1 MILNFDITALVQ
13 SLYIH
18 WPFCPYRCHFC
29 PFVALAGHDE
39 YMERYHN
46 ALKQEILLFAHAQE
60 NKNLLNTIF
69 IGGGTPSTYPPNL
82 LLDTFDT
89 LYNEF
94 KMSQDIEIT
103 LEVNP
108 GTVCQEKLEVW
119 RQVGINRLSIGVQSL
134 NNAVLK
140 SLNRHQEAHTVLKL
154 LTDAE
159 KTFSNISVDLIIG
172 LPGIS
177 EQEWKELIYQVVTWP
192 IKHVSMYFLTVHED
206 TQLYFGI
213 KQQKFILPSDD
224 SIVDLYHWTIAHFKQ
239 HGFEQYEISNF
250 ARDGFTSRHNSIYWQ
265 RKPYKAFGL
274 GACSFDGNTRF
285 QNEKNL
291 MSYLE
296 GIEQDK
302 KVQAVSEQLSAKQ
315 VWLEQLML
323 GLRQI
328 KGVLVDAI
336 LEPLDK
342 QQQVKFQET
351 IDSLCE
357 AQLMRRMQGRIVLNA
372 AGLAVANEVIVRLSS
387 I

>member
-1 MILNFDITALVQ
+1 MNFDTTAHVQ
-13 SLYIH
+13 SLYMH

-39 YMERYHN
+39 YMERYHY
-46 ALKQEILLFAHAQE
+46 ALKQEIILFAQAR
-60 NKNLLNTIF
+60 KKRCAIDTLF
-69 IGGGTPSTYPPNL
+69 IGGGTPSTYPPVL
-82 LLDTFDT
+82 LLDMFDT

-94 KMSQDIEIT
+94 DFSAHSEIT

-108 GTVCQEKLEVW
+108 GTVSQEKLDTW
-119 RQVGINRLSIGVQSL
+119 KRVGINRLSIGVQSL

-140 SLNRHQEAHTVLKL
+140 GLNRHQKASDVLKL
-154 LTDAE
+154 LADAE
-159 KTFSNISVDLIIG
+159 KLFSAISVDLIVG

-206 TQLYFGI
+206 TQLYFGV
-213 KQQKFILPSDD
+213 KQQKIVLPSDD
-224 SIVDLYHWTIAHFKQ
+224 TIVDLYYWTIDYFRQ

-250 ARDGFTSRHNSIYWQ
+250 ARQGNESQHNSVYWQ
-265 RKPYKAFGL
+265 RKPYKGVGL
-274 GACSFDGNTRF
+274 GACSFDGTARF

-296 GIEQDK
+296 GIEQHNT
-302 KVQAVSEQLSAKQ
+302 VQAVSEHLSDKQ
-315 VWLEQLML
+315 VWLELLML

-342 QQQVKFQET
+342 KQQEVLLEAV
-351 IDSLCE
+351 DSLCK
-357 AQLMRRMQGRIVLNA
+357 AQLVRRVNDRLMLNA
-372 AGLAVANEVIVRLSS
+372 AGLAVANEIIVRLSS